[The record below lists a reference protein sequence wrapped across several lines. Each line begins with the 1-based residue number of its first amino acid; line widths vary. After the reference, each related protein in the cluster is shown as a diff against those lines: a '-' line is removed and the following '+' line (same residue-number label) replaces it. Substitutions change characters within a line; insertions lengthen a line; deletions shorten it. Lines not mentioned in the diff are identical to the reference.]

1 MARTQRKKIRILE
14 EGVELIQDVDSL
26 NFTGA
31 GVTGS
36 NIGNDVTETI
46 PGGSGGL
53 SDSFETVSANLS
65 AYDNELNYD
74 INGNITDIVY
84 SNGVTKTFN
93 YTGDD
98 ITSIVLS
105 GSTPSGIT
113 LTKTLTYTVDGDV
126 ESIAYT

>member
-36 NIGNDVTETI
+36 NVGNDVTETI
-46 PGGSGGL
+46 PGGGGT

-65 AYDNELNYD
+65 AYDYTLNYNVNGD
-74 INGNITDIVY
+74 IASIDY

-105 GSTPSGIT
+105 GSTPGGIE
-113 LTKTLTYTVDGDV
+113 LTKTLTYSSGDIT
-126 ESIAYT
+126 SIVYS